1 MLPACDLAK
10 KSRASSGQGWE
21 LCLGV
26 GFKSLAV
33 GFIDWSYDLRRI
45 S

>member
-1 MLPACDLAK
+1 MLPACDVAK
-10 KSRASSGQGWE
+10 KSGASSGQGWE
-21 LCLGV
+21 LCLGD

-33 GFIDWSYDLRRI
+33 AFVDSSHHRRRM